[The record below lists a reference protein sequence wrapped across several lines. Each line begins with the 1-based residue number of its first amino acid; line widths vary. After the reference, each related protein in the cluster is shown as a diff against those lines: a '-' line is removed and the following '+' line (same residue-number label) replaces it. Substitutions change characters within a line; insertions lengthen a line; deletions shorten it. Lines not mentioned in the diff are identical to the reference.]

1 MLLEYFKKLTEIG
14 VYQNQDRLDS
24 EKILIVNF
32 MFLATLPIF
41 AFYFLKNLLDGDFGF
56 AFFYVVF
63 ILLSSVVLILNK
75 YGKYAVAKIYSIIFY
90 TTICFGV
97 QYLFGS
103 GMVIES
109 MQLVFVVITAYIV
122 DNRFTSILIV
132 AIITIGFSVLKY
144 IENFQDP
151 IFADRIMLLS
161 PICLFIISV
170 ILIASFIYDRR
181 NKAENYI
188 KQYSEYEQKLKIK
201 NEELGGQK
209 ELITEQNM
217 KLEKKNHELNQFAYI
232 AAHDLKSPIRSMK
245 SFAQLAKMNLD
256 KKNYDKVYDY
266 LNTITTNTSH
276 LYDLIQ
282 DLLSYSLLEKDS
294 IELEM
299 VDLNDIFESCKLL
312 INDKLGKSVQLI
324 SKELPTVKVNALQ
337 FKLLFQNLIENGLK
351 YNKSEI
357 PEIIIEAKNS
367 YDHHF
372 ISFTDNG
379 IGVDNEY
386 QEQIFEMFNRLHPSV
401 EYEGSGLGLA
411 ICRKI
416 MDRHKGSITIA
427 DSSERGSTFVIRW
440 PMSLEVD

>member
-1 MLLEYFKKLTEIG
+1 
-14 VYQNQDRLDS
+14 
-24 EKILIVNF
+24 
-32 MFLATLPIF
+32 
-41 AFYFLKNLLDGDFGF
+41 
-56 AFFYVVF
+56 
-63 ILLSSVVLILNK
+63 
-75 YGKYAVAKIYSIIFY
+75 
-90 TTICFGV
+90 
-97 QYLFGS
+97 
-103 GMVIES
+103 
-109 MQLVFVVITAYIV
+109 
-122 DNRFTSILIV
+122 
-132 AIITIGFSVLKY
+132 
-144 IENFQDP
+144 
-151 IFADRIMLLS
+151 
-161 PICLFIISV
+161 
-170 ILIASFIYDRR
+170 
-181 NKAENYI
+181 
-188 KQYSEYEQKLKIK
+188 
-201 NEELGGQK
+201 
-209 ELITEQNM
+209 
-217 KLEKKNHELNQFAYI
+217 
-232 AAHDLKSPIRSMK
+232 MK